1 MVIVKVNGIKSRA
14 LLDTVAGSAYALE
27 TLVEKINIKRSR
39 TEYRNIEMM
48 IRTTTRNIKIYQ
60 VEVSDVEG
68 DYSIDLEVS
77 KVDRLVFISLTNPN
91 NQSLCMECNHLKD
104 ITVNNKDTKSLLPV
118 HIVLGA
124 SEYARIKTKTPPRM
138 GKPG

>member
-1 MVIVKVNGIKSRA
+1 
-14 LLDTVAGSAYALE
+14 
-27 TLVEKINIKRSR
+27 
-39 TEYRNIEMM
+39 MM

-68 DYSIDLEVS
+68 NYSIDLEVS
-77 KVDRLVFISLTNPN
+77 KVDNSVFISLTNPN

-118 HIVLGA
+118 HLVVGA
-124 SEYARIKTKTPPRM
+124 SEYARIKRKTPPRM
-138 GKPG
+138 AKPG

>member
-1 MVIVKVNGIKSRA
+1 
-14 LLDTVAGSAYALE
+14 
-27 TLVEKINIKRSR
+27 
-39 TEYRNIEMM
+39 MM

-118 HIVLGA
+118 HLVLGA